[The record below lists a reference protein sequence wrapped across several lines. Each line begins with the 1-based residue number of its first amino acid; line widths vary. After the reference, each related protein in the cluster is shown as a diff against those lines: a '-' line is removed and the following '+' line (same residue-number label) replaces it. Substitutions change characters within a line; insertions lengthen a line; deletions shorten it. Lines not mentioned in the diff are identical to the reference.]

1 MSLRA
6 GSEKIK
12 DTGATGERLKESV
25 QINAS
30 LMTLNKVLRTLSQ
43 GKKVLGGEY
52 RESRLTTILK
62 ESLGGNCRTT
72 LLLATSPSGDAVAET
87 TRTLDVG
94 TFSSFATLTQS
105 SISSRASADSVDL
118 LRT

>member
-30 LMTLNKVLRTLSQ
+30 LMTLNKVLRTLSHRP
-43 GKKVLGGEY
+43 EAANDC
-52 RESRLTTILK
+52 RER
-62 ESLGGNCRTT
+62 
-72 LLLATSPSGDAVAET
+72 
-87 TRTLDVG
+87 
-94 TFSSFATLTQS
+94 SFP
-105 SISSRASADSVDL
+105 SVDEIEKSITVL
-118 LRT
+118 CVAT